1 MESKKKYKI
10 VASDLDGTLLGNDQ
24 KISPENLQAIKNLR
38 RLGVEFVPTTGRALS
53 EIPAELIASP
63 DVRYIITSDGAAVW
77 DKVLGKMILA
87 HYIPAETV
95 EFIMN
100 TVKPYNTYMLVH
112 ESGMNHYSPGQ
123 HTPAYLDK
131 CHVGQDFRNIIEASA
146 KAVDGM
152 AAFLKKSKA
161 IEMICI
167 FFENHDALEACKRTF
182 IESGKL
188 CAVQSDE
195 NNIEVFM
202 SSAGKG
208 NTLAAFAALLGVD
221 RSEVIAVGD
230 SDNDVTL
237 IKTAGLSLAM
247 ENASDEL
254 KAIADQTI
262 CNNSE
267 HCARYILENF
277 IK

>member
-1 MESKKKYKI
+1 MENKKKYKI
-10 VASDLDGTLLGNDQ
+10 VASDLDGTLLGSDQ
-24 KISPENLQAIKNLR
+24 RVSKENLQAIKEMR

-53 EIPAELIASP
+53 EIPQELIESP

-77 DKVLGKMILA
+77 DKSLGKMILT
-87 HYIPAETV
+87 HYISAETV

-100 TVKPYNTYMLVH
+100 TVKPHNTYALVH
-112 ESGMNHYSPGQ
+112 ENGANYYDTKK
-123 HTPAYLDK
+123 HTRAFLDK
-131 CHVGQDFRNIIEASA
+131 CRVGQSFRNIVNASA
-146 KAVDGM
+146 VAVDDYDG
-152 AAFLKKSKA
+152 FLKRSNA

-167 FFENHDALEACKRTF
+167 FFESDEALSECKRIF
-182 IESGKL
+182 MESGKL
-188 CAVQSDE
+188 CAAQSDR
-195 NNIEVFM
+195 NNLEIYS

-230 SDNDVTL
+230 SNNDVTL

-254 KAIADQTI
+254 KALADKVI